1 MKKLLKYILLF
12 VFSLLTADQIWHNL
26 TFQNMPLT
34 IVKVALVLAIFE
46 LLLKPILKVLLLPIN
61 LITLG
66 FFRIIIDTL
75 GFYLAVF
82 LLNDFKISNI
92 YISGYN
98 YYVKGFFAY
107 LLTSFTVALI
117 LNIYNF
123 ILRKNKPK
131 K

>member
-26 TFQNMPLT
+26 TFQNIPLT

-66 FFRIIIDTL
+66 FFRIVIDTL

-82 LLNDFKISNI
+82 LLNDFQISNI

-98 YYVKGFFAY
+98 YYIKGFFAY

>member
-1 MKKLLKYILLF
+1 MKKILKYILLF
-12 VFSLLTADQIWHNL
+12 VFSLLTANQIWHNL

-66 FFRIIIDTL
+66 FFRIVIDTL

-82 LLNDFKISNI
+82 LLNDFQISNI

-117 LNIYNF
+117 LNIYNI